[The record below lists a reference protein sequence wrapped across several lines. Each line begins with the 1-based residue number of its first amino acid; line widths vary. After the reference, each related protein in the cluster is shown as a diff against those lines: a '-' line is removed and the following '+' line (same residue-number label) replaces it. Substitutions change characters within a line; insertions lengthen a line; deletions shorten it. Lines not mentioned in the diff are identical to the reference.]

1 MSISP
6 PEWLETRLLVGQH
19 NMKIAIVLPNWI
31 GDAAMA
37 TPTLR
42 AISQRFGSHAKI
54 VGVMRPYVA
63 EVLEGTTWLDGYALY
78 DPKSVDRSLSSQ
90 SLVRRL
96 RSMKLDSIVML
107 TNSLRTGV
115 IGWLSGAR
123 QRVGYV
129 RNGRGPLLT
138 DKLYQPRD
146 GRRFRPVSAVDN
158 YLDLA
163 KHLGCQNVS
172 RELELATTRANEEA
186 ADRVWNKLGL
196 SGGDETIVLCPGSAF
211 GPAKHWPTEHFGEL
225 ARRIVDSQTCNV
237 LVACGPA
244 ERENAR
250 EITRLA
256 GRDRVVSLADE
267 PLSIGLTKACLRRS
281 RLAVA
286 TDSGPRHL
294 AAGFAVPTIALFGST
309 DPRWSIN
316 YNPNEIRLNETVPCG
331 PCVQRVCPLGHH
343 RCMQDL
349 RVERVFNAVQSLL
362 GSSRAADA
370 A

>member
-1 MSISP
+1 
-6 PEWLETRLLVGQH
+6 
-19 NMKIAIVLPNWI
+19 MKIAIVLPNWI

-42 AISQRFGSHAKI
+42 AISKRFGGHAEI
-54 VGVMRPYVA
+54 IGVMRPYVA
-63 EVLEGTTWLDGYALY
+63 EVLEGTSWIDEYVLY
-78 DPKSVDRSLSSQ
+78 DPKAADGSLSSW

-96 RSMKLDSIVML
+96 RSMKLDAIVML

-123 QRVGYV
+123 QRVGYA

-138 DKLYQPRD
+138 DKLYAPRS
-146 GRRFRPVSAVDN
+146 GRNFTPLSAVDY

-163 KHLGCQNVS
+163 SHLGCQNGS
-172 RELELATTRANEEA
+172 RELELATTRENEEA
-186 ADRVWNKLGL
+186 ADRAWKKLGL
-196 SGGDETIVLCPGSAF
+196 VNGHETIVLCPGSAF
-211 GPAKHWPTEHFGEL
+211 GPAKHWPCEHFAEL
-225 ARRIVDSQTCNV
+225 ATRIVDTRGSNV

-250 EITRLA
+250 EIARLA
-256 GRDRVVSLADE
+256 SRGRVVSLADE
-267 PLSIGLTKACLRRS
+267 SLSIGLTKACLRRS
-281 RLAVA
+281 QLAVA

-294 AAGFAVPTIALFGST
+294 AAGFGVPTVALFGST

-316 YNPNEIRLNETVPCG
+316 YNPREVRLNETIPCG
-331 PCVQRVCPLGHH
+331 PCAERICPLGHH

-349 RVERVFNAVQSLL
+349 RVERVFEGVLSLL
-362 GSSRAADA
+362 ESTRAAYVA
-370 A
+370 

>member
-1 MSISP
+1 
-6 PEWLETRLLVGQH
+6 
-19 NMKIAIVLPNWI
+19 MKIAIVLPNWI

-42 AISQRFGSHAKI
+42 AISKRFGTHAEI
-54 VGVMRPYVA
+54 IGVMRPYVA
-63 EVLEGTTWLDGYALY
+63 EVLEGTSWLDQHILY
-78 DPKSVDRSLSSQ
+78 DPKSADRSLSSW

-96 RSMKLDSIVML
+96 RSMQLDSIVML

-138 DKLYQPRD
+138 DHLYPPRD
-146 GRRFRPVSAVDN
+146 GKRFAPVSAVDY

-163 KHLGCQNVS
+163 KHLGCQIVS
-172 RELELATTRANEEA
+172 RELELATSRANEEA
-186 ADRVWNKLGL
+186 ADRVWDKLGL
-196 SGGDETIVLCPGSAF
+196 ANGRETIVLCPGSAF
-211 GPAKHWPTEHFGEL
+211 GPAKHWPTEYFAEL
-225 ARRIVDSQTCNV
+225 ATRIVDTRNYNV

-250 EITRLA
+250 EIARLA
-256 GRDRVVSLADE
+256 NRDRVVSLADE
-267 PLSIGLTKACLRRS
+267 PLSIGLTKACLRHS

-294 AAGFAVPTIALFGST
+294 AAGFRVPTVALFGST

-316 YNPNEIRLNETVPCG
+316 YNPREIRLNETVPCG
-331 PCVQRVCPLGHH
+331 PCAKRVCPLQHH
-343 RCMQDL
+343 RCMKDL
-349 RVERVFNAVQSLL
+349 RVERVFHSVQSLL
-362 GSSRAADA
+362 ESSRETKAA
-370 A
+370 